1 MSNKEIKMQLLK
13 EFGISDDK
21 KTVDFCREAYKFLI
35 EDDPVASVQ
44 APVISSPAEVIAVD
58 LGLPSGK
65 LWADRNVGAKS
76 PEDYGAFFSWGN
88 VEPHFPNKDNMDW
101 GDDDEAFDYKF
112 SSEEYKKTPGY
123 KLEGNIDAE
132 HDAATVNLGEPWCM
146 PTEDDF
152 QELYDNCDWTRK
164 TVNGVNGYLVTSKIN
179 GNSIF
184 FPCSWARLWRVV
196 EQPWRQWLLLVC
208 IVLLGSLRSVL
219 ELRQWRCQP
228 AEQQRPVRRLR
239 GASGSDF
246 FQPNQITSP
255 QTLPQAAPPERHK
268 AES

>member
-184 FPCSWARLWRVV
+184 FPCSGYGYGSSWLSRGGHGYYWSASFGSAVYARDLYFYSGGVGPQGNYGYRYCGFAV
-196 EQPWRQWLLLVC
+196 
-208 IVLLGSLRSVL
+208 
-219 ELRQWRCQP
+219 
-228 AEQQRPVRRLR
+228 RPVQT
-239 GASGSDF
+239 SF
-246 FQPNQITSP
+246 NQT
-255 QTLPQAAPPERHK
+255 K
-268 AES
+268 

>member
-1 MSNKEIKMQLLK
+1 MSNKEFKMQLLK

-88 VEPHFPNKDNMDW
+88 VEPHFPNKENMDW

-132 HDAATVNLGEPWCM
+132 HDAATVNLGESWCM
-146 PTEDDF
+146 PIEDDF

-184 FPCSWARLWRVV
+184 FPCSGYGYGSSWSYRGGYGYYWSASFTSAVLAR
-196 EQPWRQWLLLVC
+196 
-208 IVLLGSLRSVL
+208 VLIFGSGGVNPQGNSDRYYGFAV
-219 ELRQWRCQP
+219 
-228 AEQQRPVRRLR
+228 RPVQT
-239 GASGSDF
+239 SF
-246 FQPNQITSP
+246 NQT
-255 QTLPQAAPPERHK
+255 K
-268 AES
+268 